1 MRLLTRSDFDGL
13 ICAVLLNEIGLIDEW
28 KFAHPKD
35 LQDGTIEV
43 TENDI
48 LANVPYVKGCGMWFD
63 HHLSEETRLGPDFS
77 YKGSFKES
85 PSAARVIWEYF
96 GGHEKFPKEFDEMM
110 AAVDKVD
117 SADLTADE
125 IENPTGWILLGYI
138 MDPRTGLGRFRDY
151 RISDYRLM
159 EDLIEYCRAMPVD
172 KILAL
177 PDVKERVDRYL
188 EQSEKFRQMLADNT
202 TVQGNVAIIDLRDQE
217 EIYAGNRFLVYTMFP
232 QCSVSM
238 HVLWGLKK
246 QNVVFT
252 VGKSILNRSCQAN
265 VGELMLEYGGG
276 GHKAVGTCQIPIA
289 EAETKFKEILN
300 RLNSSC

>member
-63 HHLSEETRLGPDFS
+63 HHLSEESRLGPGFEF
-77 YKGSFKES
+77 KGSFKES
-85 PSAARVIWEYF
+85 PSAARVIWDYF
-96 GGHEKFPKEFDEMM
+96 GGHAKFPKEFDEMM
-110 AAVDKVD
+110 TAVDKVD
-117 SADLTADE
+117 SADLTVED
-125 IENPTGWILLGYI
+125 IENPSGWVLLGFI

-151 RISDYRLM
+151 RISNYRLM

-172 KILAL
+172 KILQL
-177 PDVKERVDRYL
+177 PDVKERVDRYN
-188 EQSEKFRQMLADNT
+188 EQNEKFRVMIKECT
-202 TVQGNVAIIDLRDQE
+202 TAQGNVAIIDLREQE
-217 EIYAGNRFLVYTMFP
+217 DIFAGNRFLVYPMFP
-232 QCSVSM
+232 QCNVTV

-252 VGKSILNRSCQAN
+252 VGKSVTNRSCKVD
-265 VGELMLEYGGG
+265 VGKLMLEYGGG
-276 GHKAVGTCQIPIA
+276 GHKAVGTCQVPIA
-289 EAETKFKEILN
+289 DGEKKLAEIVGVLQKN
-300 RLNSSC
+300 C